1 MINTISLLDII
12 LKNVLFVLVEII
24 APQRC
29 EKRHNDAVSL
39 PLLFLI
45 QLFKTK
51 RL

>member
-24 APQRC
+24 APQRYRRWT
-29 EKRHNDAVSL
+29 RHSRTRS
-39 PLLFLI
+39 LLFLI